1 VRAGAAAACATL
13 LAATIGPGALA
24 PAAAETGAGADRDVD
39 PEEIGD
45 PYRVLPRDTETFRR
59 EGFAIGFG
67 PGIGVF
73 VGTGNQ
79 AEFRGAG
86 GTTTL
91 RVGTAAGP
99 RLQWIVELDGGLYRV
114 DADTNNHA
122 ATLTFGGQFF
132 AREAFFLKGGIGAA
146 HTWQSVTE
154 EGAQS
159 IENRRSGAAL
169 LGGAGLDVYR
179 RRSFTVNFEVT
190 VSLNRYRGGG
200 VGHWSMGTMVNWY

>member
-1 VRAGAAAACATL
+1 VRGAAAAACAL
-13 LAATIGPGALA
+13 LAATIGTGAPS
-24 PAAAETGAGADRDVD
+24 PAAAGDGEGRDAA
-39 PEEIGD
+39 PEETGD
-45 PYRVLPRDTETFRR
+45 PYRVLPRDADAFRR

-79 AEFRGAG
+79 ADFRGVG
-86 GTTTL
+86 GTTTI

-99 RLQWIVELDGGLYRV
+99 RLQWIAELDAGLYRV

-122 ATLTFGGQFF
+122 TTLVLGGQYF

-146 HTWQSVTE
+146 HTGQSV
-154 EGAQS
+154 GGGDVA
-159 IENRRSGAAL
+159 NRRSGVAL
-169 LGGAGLDVYR
+169 MGGGGLDVYR
-179 RRSFTVNFEVT
+179 RRTFAVNLEAT

-200 VGHWSMGTMVNWY
+200 GGHWSVGTMINWY